1 MRSVYSC
8 LWFVAAATARIALF
22 NILVYNELC
31 SDSYVFV
38 FFFYLCGTA
47 FGKGKETKKAKN
59 NIYIIEAL
67 FIIVN
72 NWRQVQHKMLKEPFG
87 KL

>member
-1 MRSVYSC
+1 M
-8 LWFVAAATARIALF
+8 
-22 NILVYNELC
+22 
-31 SDSYVFV
+31 SYAVIHMYF
-38 FFFYLCGTA
+38 FFFYLCGTT

-59 NIYIIEAL
+59 NIYIAEVL